1 MSDWLTKAETRRNR
15 LPTARPFI
23 QIAPSILPAGRKP
36 DRISKSVDFPAPEGP
51 TMAHISPGTT
61 APVAGARIC
70 LGSSVFLSVT
80 VHASLNHERS
90 AG

>member
-1 MSDWLTKAETRRNR
+1 LTNAETRRNR

-23 QIAPSILPAGRKP
+23 QMAPSIFPAGLNP
-36 DRISKSVDFPAPEGP
+36 ERISSSVDFPAPEGP

-70 LGSSVFLSVT
+70 LGSSVLRSVT
-80 VHASLNHERS
+80 VQASLNQERS